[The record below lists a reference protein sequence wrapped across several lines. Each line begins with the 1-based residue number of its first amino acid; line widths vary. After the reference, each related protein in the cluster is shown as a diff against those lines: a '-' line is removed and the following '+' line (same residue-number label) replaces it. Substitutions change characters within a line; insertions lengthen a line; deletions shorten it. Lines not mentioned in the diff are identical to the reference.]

1 MLFTFVLICDIYEMM
16 IIIVIIVIIIIII
29 SPPHSMAIYHLK
41 RGPPGYG
48 HVWDKHITN
57 D

>member
-1 MLFTFVLICDIYEMM
+1 MM
-16 IIIVIIVIIIIII
+16 IIIVIIVVINIIIIIIII
-29 SPPHSMAIYHLK
+29 SPPHSMAIYRLK

-48 HVWDKHITN
+48 HVWDKHITI